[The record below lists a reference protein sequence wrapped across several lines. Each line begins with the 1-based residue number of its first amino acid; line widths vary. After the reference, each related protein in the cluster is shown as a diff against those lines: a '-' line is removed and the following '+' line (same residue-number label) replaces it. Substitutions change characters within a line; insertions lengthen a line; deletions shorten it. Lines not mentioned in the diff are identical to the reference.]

1 MDECKR
7 EFSSMMTEIGDIQND
22 VNKLTESIF
31 NQRNAKTPGH
41 EEDYHDKKFNLN
53 S

>member
-1 MDECKR
+1 MDECKQ

-22 VNKLTESIF
+22 VNKLTERIF
-31 NQRNAKTPGH
+31 NRTKTPGH